1 MRLLRLLLQLN
12 NSTKLLLKTVLS
24 NHTLT
29 KMNKEPLTPE
39 EVLEASNQFFP
50 LFDIVHRNM
59 PEGSK
64 TEDTLKVME
73 TVCTLAHKL
82 RAEKEEQTAPFGF
95 NKKDDGTAD

>member
-1 MRLLRLLLQLN
+1 
-12 NSTKLLLKTVLS
+12 
-24 NHTLT
+24 
-29 KMNKEPLTPE
+29 
-39 EVLEASNQFFP
+39 
-50 LFDIVHRNM
+50 M

-95 NKKDDGTAD
+95 NKKTDDGTED